1 MPFKA
6 IETQEELDAII
17 KDRLNRQ
24 KEKYEAKLTDY
35 DQLKTQNEELNAR
48 LAESKSALEEAKG
61 KDQTIADLQSKVK
74 GYEQSQL
81 RTKIALQSGLPFDL
95 ADRLAGDNEEE
106 LKADAERLAGY
117 FAPKEPIAPL
127 KSVEEKPVTGA
138 QAAYRD
144 MLEGLNKGE

>member
-6 IETQEELDAII
+6 IETQEELDAVI

-48 LAESKSALEEAKG
+48 LAESKSALEEAKS
-61 KDQTIADLQSKVK
+61 KDQTIADLQGKVK

-117 FAPKEPIAPL
+117 FAPKEPVAPL
-127 KSVEEKPVTGA
+127 KSVEEKPITGE